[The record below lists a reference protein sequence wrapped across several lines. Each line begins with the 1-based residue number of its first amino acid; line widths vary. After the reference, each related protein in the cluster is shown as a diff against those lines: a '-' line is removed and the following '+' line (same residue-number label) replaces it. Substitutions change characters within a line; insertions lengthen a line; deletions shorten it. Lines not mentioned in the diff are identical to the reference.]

1 MKKIK
6 GEFWGLVQDDL
17 ESIES
22 ALKNNLD
29 SHLDLVS
36 EVAGHLLFSGGKR
49 LRPLLLVLCARI
61 CDHKKGDE
69 IHVSTALEYLHA
81 ATLLHDDIVDEASLR
96 RGQPVANSI
105 WGNSVTVL
113 VGDFL
118 FARASS
124 IATNTG
130 KMAIVR
136 VMAEILEEMSQ
147 GEINQLIRKGDLGIS
162 EEDYMRVIHQ
172 KTAVLFQGSCR
183 VGSILADAEK
193 RKEDALS
200 EFGLNYGI
208 AFQMIDDLID
218 YTSDTKTLGKEVG
231 TDLKERKLTMP
242 VIYALREANSHDQN
256 RMEEIINHSHFSID
270 DFNELLDLLEKY
282 KGISYVK
289 NRAADHIQSA
299 KDSLNIFPKSKYKDI
314 LMSIADYTIE
324 RRS

>member
-1 MKKIK
+1 MKKK
-6 GEFWGLVQDDL
+6 ESGFWDLVQGDL
-17 ESIES
+17 EKIES
-22 ALKNNLD
+22 ALKKNLD

-61 CDHKKGDE
+61 CGHKKGDE

-81 ATLLHDDIVDEASLR
+81 ATLLHDDIVDGAALR
-96 RGQPVANSI
+96 RGKPVANSI

-130 KMAIVR
+130 EMAIVR
-136 VMAEILEEMSQ
+136 VMADILEEMSQ
-147 GEINQLIRKGDLGIS
+147 GELNQLIRKGDLGVS
-162 EEDYMRVIHQ
+162 EKDYLRVIHQ

-183 VGSILADAEK
+183 VGSILADANKEK
-193 RKEDALS
+193 EEALS
-200 EFGLNYGI
+200 LFGLNFGI

-218 YTSDTKTLGKEVG
+218 YTSNTKTLGKEVG
-231 TDLKERKLTMP
+231 TDLKERKMTLP
-242 VIYALREANSHDQN
+242 VIHALREATSRDRD
-256 RMEEIINHSHFSID
+256 RMVKIINHNNFSVD

-282 KGISYVK
+282 KGITYVK

-299 KDSLNIFPKSKYKDI
+299 KDSLSIFPASEYKEI
-314 LMSIADYTIE
+314 LMNIADYTIE
-324 RRS
+324 RRA